1 MELTSTVTNWLWVGF
16 FGMLVG
22 TAMIYLLGST
32 LKATE
37 KYHVYTAM
45 AITTIAAIAYYAM
58 ANNQGIFMIGGK
70 PLFLARYLDWL
81 VTTPLLLISLFFL
94 AYPADKDA
102 VGIRQKLGV
111 IASAVFA
118 DIVMIV
124 TGAFANLSGG
134 HDNKVFWYVVSC
146 VAFLVVLG
154 VMYGAVR
161 KSAMSLGRGPAKL
174 YSNLLTYLMVL
185 FFIYPIVWL
194 ISTSGVGSINLGAEV
209 AIYAVLD
216 LCAKAVFGLL
226 IVLSLK
232 GEKAIDK

>member
-22 TAMIYLLGST
+22 TALIYLLGST
-32 LKATE
+32 LKASE

-45 AITTIAAIAYYAM
+45 AITAIAAIAYYAM
-58 ANNQGIFMIGGK
+58 ANSQGIFMVNGK
-70 PLFLARYLDWL
+70 EIFVARYLDWL
-81 VTTPLLLISLFFL
+81 ITTPLLLISLFFL
-94 AYPADKDA
+94 AYPSNKDA
-102 VGIRQKLGV
+102 EGIRQKLGI

-118 DIVMIV
+118 DIIMIV
-124 TGAFANLSGG
+124 TGAFANLSSG
-134 HDNKVFWYVVSC
+134 HDNKVFWYILSC
-146 VAFLVVLG
+146 VALLVVLG

-161 KSAMSLGRGPAKL
+161 NNAMSLGKGPGKL
-174 YSNLLTYLMVL
+174 YNNLLTYLMVL

-194 ISTSGVGSINLGAEV
+194 ISTSGIGSITLGAEV

-216 LCAKAVFGLL
+216 LCAKAVFGVL

-232 GEKAIDK
+232 GEKALDK